1 MGQIAMHLWIAM
13 KRTLFCTLLASACGD
28 DAPADNDLDTGGSTG
43 LDTTDDDG
51 SFTVSDSGSAE
62 TTDGGETSSGE
73 TTTTESESSSTAAD
87 TSGSD
92 SSSGDES
99 STTGDLGDGC
109 LPPEVFAAIDQ
120 HAHDLAITASLL
132 ADHPS
137 TNEVTGFLLAPGL
150 SDPPALPSQ
159 FASLFMP
166 CSDVVL
172 YEPYCES
179 GRCSQIECTG
189 EGSAWINHMW
199 IEPAIDGDPWSFEEV
214 HLHQSWSGGTGIGFD
229 ITTISTGPD
238 GTDMSLTGSGEMDVS
253 SMYFTETFPALHP
266 AGLSVFEYAEDAIG
280 YSGQL
285 TIVDTVVAEVD
296 DLGHLVS
303 TGECP

>member
-1 MGQIAMHLWIAM
+1 MDLRITM

-28 DAPADNDLDTGGSTG
+28 DAAADDNEDTGGSTG
-43 LDTTDDDG
+43 VGTTDGDA
-51 SFTVSDSGSAE
+51 SFTASDSGSAE
-62 TTDGGETSSGE
+62 TTTSGETSSGE
-73 TTTTESESSSTAAD
+73 TTTTEGESDGESSSTAAD
-87 TSGSD
+87 TSGAD

-120 HAHDLAITASLL
+120 HAHDLAATASLL

-150 SDPPALPSQ
+150 PDPPAIAAQ

-166 CSDVVL
+166 CTDVVL
-172 YEPYCES
+172 YEAYCES

-189 EGSAWINHMW
+189 EGSAWRNHMW
-199 IEPAIDGDPWSFEEV
+199 IEPAIDDDPWSFEEV

-266 AGLSVFEYAEDAIG
+266 AGLSVLEYAEDAIG